1 MKSKRLLDLV
11 ITLPCLIMI
20 TACDRS
26 SKDEARRN
34 TFEDNRQIT
43 APPQNSAPVPSPQS
57 PVEIGSKLDTEKR
70 ELTKKLR
77 EISASAYKEGEFT
90 EQGLERIEA
99 LIPRLKAAGMLWSEL
114 GVVMPHQI
122 GRFRDVIL
130 SSLHHLSYDDGSFY
144 LNSDIKDAYSVAEK
158 LEDPEV
164 AKIALEQLALVKP
177 YQYPKAILPTRSP
190 NSLEAGEHLFRG
202 HQGILAANVVKWG
215 DEATINEFRKIL
227 CAASPDSQRV
237 LIWAMGR
244 SPRLE
249 DFEFLIELRKKTDSP
264 EILDTL
270 VRALNRIP
278 REMDTLARYPTSI
291 SLKYRPK
298 DPQMLLEVSEA
309 CRKRLA
315 EKNLT
320 IELSIYD

>member
-1 MKSKRLLDLV
+1 MKSKRLRDWV

-26 SKDEARRN
+26 SKDETRSN
-34 TFEDNRQIT
+34 TFEDNQQLT
-43 APPQNSAPVPSPQS
+43 APPQTSATVPSPQL
-57 PVEIGSKLDTEKR
+57 PVESESKLDIEKE
-70 ELTKKLR
+70 ELNIKLR
-77 EISASAYKEGEFT
+77 DISGSAYKEGEFT
-90 EQGLERIEA
+90 EGGLEQLEA
-99 LIPRLKAAGMLWSEL
+99 LIPRLKSAGMLWYAL
-114 GVVMPHQI
+114 RILMPHQI
-122 GRFRDVIL
+122 ERFRDIIL
-130 SSLHHLSYDDGSFY
+130 SSLHDLSYDDSGFY
-144 LNSDIKDAYSVAEK
+144 SNSGIQDAYLVAEK

-177 YQYPKAILPTRSP
+177 YQYPKGILPTRSP

-202 HQGILAANVVKWG
+202 QQGILAANIVKWG
-215 DEATINEFRKIL
+215 DESTMNEFRKIL
-227 CAASPDSQRV
+227 SAAPPESQRV

-249 DFEFLIELRKKTDSP
+249 DFEFLIELRKRTNSP

-270 VRALNRIP
+270 VRAINRIP
-278 REMDTLARYPTSI
+278 REMNALAKYPTSV
-291 SLKYRPK
+291 SVRYRPK
-298 DPQMLLEVSEA
+298 DPQMLLEISEN
-309 CRKRLA
+309 CRNRLV